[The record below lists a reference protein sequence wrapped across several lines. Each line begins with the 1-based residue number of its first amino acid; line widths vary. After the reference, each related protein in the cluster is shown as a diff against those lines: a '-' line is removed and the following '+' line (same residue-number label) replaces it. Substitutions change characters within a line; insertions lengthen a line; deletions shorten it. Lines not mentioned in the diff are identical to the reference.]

1 MSKKAQTGTLLWQ
14 YMIVVIFIILG
25 LFLMSGYYNIYFFF
39 IAACS
44 FIAVIYRYSLLI
56 KIFKQQGLFFI
67 LLGLNILLL
76 ANGKDWSEG
85 SMKSSFY
92 YIPALGEL
100 TDTLYSWLLFS
111 AFLLCIPLLLYMAF
125 LYAISSIVYHDYLDS
140 LEKDETE

>member
-44 FIAVIYRYSLLI
+44 FIAVIYRYSPLI

-76 ANGKDWSEG
+76 ANGKDWSES

-92 YIPALGEL
+92 YIPALSEL
-100 TDTLYSWLLFS
+100 TDTLYSLLLFS

-125 LYAISSIVYHDYLDS
+125 LYSISSIVYHDYLDS
-140 LEKDETE
+140 LERDETE

>member
-44 FIAVIYRYSLLI
+44 FIAVIYRYSPLI

-76 ANGKDWSEG
+76 ANGKDWSES

-92 YIPALGEL
+92 YIPALSEL
-100 TDTLYSWLLFS
+100 TDTLYSLLLFS
-111 AFLLCIPLLLYMAF
+111 AFLLGVPLFIYMAF
-125 LYAISSIVYHDYLDS
+125 LYSISSIVYHDYLNS
-140 LEKDETE
+140 LERDETE